1 MKSINW
7 KQFAVEVI
15 RLILALLA
23 GAGGANMNF

>member
-7 KQFAVEVI
+7 KQIAVEVI

-23 GAGGANMNF
+23 GAEGANINF